1 MFFMAVKRIPKRLVE
16 LSLINVAAATGKLF
30 VDTCEAEYNARIE
43 AAADAVLASDRHLVM
58 LTGPSGSG
66 KTTSSNKIAAALRA
80 RGVVAQVISLDD
92 FFLDPDKYP
101 RLPDGSKDYENVT
114 ALDIPMINA
123 CLAEVVATG
132 STQLPQ
138 FDFITEHR
146 KAELRP
152 LTIGD
157 GVLVVEG
164 IHAHNPCLTNA
175 LPQDKVFKIYAGLRE
190 EYALNHDRVFAP
202 MMAFLE
208 ELMFEP
214 VLENGVFSAD
224 FVESEK
230 RNLLSAIA
238 SQRNDKRAYAGS
250 QMIKLMCKEDSFGIP
265 RLGEPED
272 VEAITPESLY
282 AHYRKILRESPV
294 HVFYVGNAAPEKIA
308 DLIRPM
314 FAALERDPIILP
326 AQTAFHD
333 CGGSEQTRQMDVT
346 QGKLCMGFV
355 TPVTLR
361 DEAFVPMQIF
371 NTIFG
376 GGMVSKLFMKIREEM
391 SLCYDISSTY
401 HGSKGIM
408 TVSAG
413 IDNHMDAPVYLCEEC
428 GELTDGTCAA
438 CGVESTAIVCGLC
451 EDPYCG
457 NVFFEEESEMTFG
470 WVATGEED
478 EKSFDYYVGP
488 SEKEEQEVIRP
499 NTITSIIFGIFAYLA
514 ELLGGL
520 FGF

>member
-1 MFFMAVKRIPKRLVE
+1 MFFMAVKWIPKRLVE

-43 AAADAVLASDRHLVM
+43 AAADAVLASGRHLVM

-190 EYALNHDRVFAP
+190 EYALNGQRVLPTRDVRLARRMVRDNSFRGHSPVKTLAMWP
-202 MMAFLE
+202 G
-208 ELMFEP
+208 
-214 VLENGVFSAD
+214 VLEGEDKYIRIFKPFADYVLDTSFSYEIQCLAPRVRELAAEFCD
-224 FVESEK
+224 GSTETQPLEK
-230 RNLLSAIA
+230 LARTFELCN
-238 SQRNDKRAYAGS
+238 
-250 QMIKLMCKEDSFGIP
+250 
-265 RLGEPED
+265 
-272 VEAITPESLY
+272 TPLESLLPQDSM
-282 AHYRKILRESPV
+282 LRE
-294 HVFYVGNAAPEKIA
+294 F
-308 DLIRPM
+308 
-314 FAALERDPIILP
+314 
-326 AQTAFHD
+326 
-333 CGGSEQTRQMDVT
+333 
-346 QGKLCMGFV
+346 
-355 TPVTLR
+355 
-361 DEAFVPMQIF
+361 
-371 NTIFG
+371 
-376 GGMVSKLFMKIREEM
+376 
-391 SLCYDISSTY
+391 
-401 HGSKGIM
+401 
-408 TVSAG
+408 
-413 IDNHMDAPVYLCEEC
+413 
-428 GELTDGTCAA
+428 
-438 CGVESTAIVCGLC
+438 
-451 EDPYCG
+451 
-457 NVFFEEESEMTFG
+457 
-470 WVATGEED
+470 
-478 EKSFDYYVGP
+478 
-488 SEKEEQEVIRP
+488 
-499 NTITSIIFGIFAYLA
+499 
-514 ELLGGL
+514 LG
-520 FGF
+520 